1 MYKRQPADS
10 ADVNQGEYGED
21 GNYVGIG
28 DTSWEAALRL
38 AYGDHFFNTRTYMI
52 QNGLSDCGLDTTTD
66 DLENFKKGNISEQ
79 LRYDWTHFN
88 CYGYYSKGIGVYKKG
103 VELGYWS

>member
-1 MYKRQPADS
+1 M
-10 ADVNQGEYGED
+10 
-21 GNYVGIG
+21 
-28 DTSWEAALRL
+28 
-38 AYGDHFFNTRTYMI
+38 
-52 QNGLSDCGLDTTTD
+52 DTTTD

-103 VELGYWS
+103 VELGYWSQNFTRTIHEYDYTFYMKWLI